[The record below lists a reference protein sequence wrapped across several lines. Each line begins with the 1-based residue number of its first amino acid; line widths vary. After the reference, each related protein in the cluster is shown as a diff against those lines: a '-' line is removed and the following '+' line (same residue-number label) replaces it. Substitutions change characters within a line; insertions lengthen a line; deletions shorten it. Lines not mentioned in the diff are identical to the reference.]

1 MTEPLPLLRLAVVGH
16 TNTGKTSLLRTL
28 TRNVDFGEVSPHPAT
43 TRHVEGTSILLEG
56 TKVLE
61 LYDTPG
67 LEDSIGLLD
76 HLDGLAKGRRDE
88 RLEVIREFL
97 ESRPALKRFAQEA
110 KAIRQVLDC
119 DAALYVVDAR
129 DRVLGKHRD
138 ELEILARCA
147 APVVPVLNFTAD
159 PDAQVPLWRDQLA
172 RVNMHVVAEF
182 DTVVLDELSEQRLF
196 EKMRTLLDAHAPT
209 LTALADE
216 RRRLRDALVRASAD
230 LAAELLVDVAAHVV
244 PVPVDQAES
253 VGREVETLR
262 QRVRDREQQCV
273 EQLLQLHQFHPDD
286 YRPESLPL
294 VNGRWGLDLF
304 SPEALKQF
312 GVSTGGAAATGALVG
327 LVLDAMTLGT
337 SLGTLTAAGA
347 TVGGLIGAGRTHGR
361 RLLDRLR
368 GMSELRCD
376 DGTLRLLAL
385 RQIMLI
391 QALLHRGHA
400 AVTPVGGPEPDRLD
414 AARQRST
421 KGLPAA
427 LEQARTRPHWSRLDQ
442 GAPARAPDPG
452 RDAARAA
459 LARLLARIL
468 HRPPDTPLEFP

>member
-1 MTEPLPLLRLAVVGH
+1 MSLPLLRLAVVGH

-28 TRNVDFGEVSPHPAT
+28 TRSVDFGEVSPHPAT
-43 TRHVEGTSILLEG
+43 TRHVEGTSILLAGE
-56 TKVLE
+56 KVLE

-76 HLDGLAKGRRDE
+76 HLDGLAKDRHE
-88 RLEVIREFL
+88 EKLEVVRRFL
-97 ESRPALKRFAQEA
+97 DSRKARGRYAQEA
-110 KAIRQVLDC
+110 KAIRQVLAC
-119 DAALYVVDAR
+119 DAALYVIAAR

-147 APVVPVLNFTAD
+147 TPVVPVLNFTAD
-159 PDAQVPLWRDQLA
+159 PDAKVPLWRDQLA

-196 EKMRTLLDAHAPT
+196 EKMRTLLDSHAAT
-209 LTALADE
+209 LSALAEE
-216 RRRLRDALVRASAD
+216 RRRLREALVRASAD
-230 LAAELLVDVAAHVV
+230 LAADLLIDAAAHTIPVAA
-244 PVPVDQAES
+244 DRTDS
-253 VGREVETLR
+253 VGQEVETLR

-273 EQLLQLHQFHPDD
+273 EQLLALHQFHPDD

-312 GVSTGGAAATGALVG
+312 GFSAGGAAATGALVG

-361 RLLDRLR
+361 RLLDRAR
-368 GMSELRCD
+368 GMTELRCD
-376 DGTLRLLAL
+376 DSTLRLLAL
-385 RQIMLI
+385 RQVMLI

-400 AVTPVGGPEPDRLD
+400 AVTPVGGPEPGVLD
-414 AARQRST
+414 AARRRSH
-421 KGLPAA
+421 KRLPSA
-427 LEQARTRPHWSRLDQ
+427 LEQAKTRPHWSRLET
-442 GAPARAPDPG
+442 GARAHATDPG
-452 RDAARAA
+452 RAAAQA
-459 LARLLARIL
+459 TLARHLERIL
-468 HRPPDTPLEFP
+468 HRPPDAPLEFP

>member
-1 MTEPLPLLRLAVVGH
+1 
-16 TNTGKTSLLRTL
+16 
-28 TRNVDFGEVSPHPAT
+28 EVSPHPAT

-88 RLEVIREFL
+88 RLEVIRGFL
-97 ESRPALKRFAQEA
+97 DSRKARGRFAQEA

-119 DAALYVVDAR
+119 DAALYVIDAR

-147 APVVPVLNFTAD
+147 TPVVPVLNFTAD
-159 PDAQVPLWRDQLA
+159 PDAKVPVWRDQMA

-209 LTALADE
+209 LSALVDE
-216 RRRLRDALVRASAD
+216 RRRMREALVRASAD
-230 LAAELLVDVAAHVV
+230 LAADLLIDVAAHVV
-244 PVPVDQAES
+244 PVAADRADTL
-253 VGREVETLR
+253 GHEVETLR

-273 EQLLQLHQFHPDD
+273 EQLLQLHQFHADD
-286 YRPESLPL
+286 YQPESLPL

-304 SPEALKQF
+304 SPEALRLF
-312 GVSTGGAAATGALVG
+312 GVTAGGGVATGALVG

-337 SLGTLTAAGA
+337 SLGTFTAAGA

-361 RLLDRLR
+361 RLLDRVR
-368 GMSELRCD
+368 GMTELRCD
-376 DGTLRLLAL
+376 DSTLRLLAL

-391 QALLHRGHA
+391 QTLLNRGHA
-400 AVTPVGGPEPDRLD
+400 AVAPVGSPEPDRLD
-414 AARQRST
+414 AARQRSH
-421 KGLPAA
+421 KGLPLA
-427 LEQARTRPHWSRLDQ
+427 LEQAKTRLHWSRLDQ
-442 GAPARAPDPG
+442 GTRAHVPDPG
-452 RDAARAA
+452 RAQAQAA
-459 LARLLARIL
+459 LARLLGRIL
-468 HRPPDTPLEFP
+468 HRPPGTPLEFP